1 MDGNQL
7 IPNAPTQDEINNAAK
22 YAFNAPT
29 TDDIIRYLTAQRAQQ
44 AAQAS
49 AQPDLASG
57 APAPVQQ
64 TPTPQEQ
71 AAADQLSHAV
81 ASQAA
86 SAAAQAQ
93 NNTAADT
100 GFNQQL
106 NNVVSQANNAGI
118 AQPMSLGER
127 GILSQILGAKD
138 MYNAAKDDAGRA
150 SAHALADAYR
160 QAGTQYG
167 LNDTSAG
174 LDATQ
179 LRALLQTDYD
189 MGVNNAMRGKTSAE
203 YFDEQYNALRQ
214 AGLTRREAS
223 DEATRR
229 AERYQ
234 NERVRNLTN
243 DFYTYGVNPDGYMN
257 NNGAAILNLIYD
269 EQPQAAAMG
278 MQNYATPIM
287 GWKFN
292 KNQEAANNAYRQ
304 KLDFGQHNFDWTR
317 ILHNDQYAAQ
327 QAMQQAGIA
336 AQMKLAQINA
346 EAQKA
351 AASARAAAA
360 AKSGGGS
367 GGTGGRSGGG
377 LTKVQNGWINK
388 LQDKKRYAY
397 QSLGT
402 PGNPGTMFSD
412 PDDHNVKDYYNA
424 LIDFKESGDADE
436 NDKAW
441 ANQEL
446 ENLQEA
452 VEKVA
457 NS

>member
-49 AQPDLASG
+49 AQPDLASVS
-57 APAPVQQ
+57 PAPVQPA
-64 TPTPQEQ
+64 PTQQEQ
-71 AAADQLSHAV
+71 AAAAQLAPTVASHA
-81 ASQAA
+81 ASV
-86 SAAAQAQ
+86 AAQAQ

-106 NNVVSQANNAGI
+106 NNVVSQANAAGI
-118 AQPMSLGER
+118 ARPMSLGER

-223 DEATRR
+223 DEAARR

-292 KNQEAANNAYRQ
+292 ENQEAVNNAYNQ
-304 KLDFGQHNFDWTR
+304 KVDFGQRTFGWNKQLMD
-317 ILHNDQYAAQ
+317 DK
-327 QAMQQAGIA
+327 IA
-336 AQMKLAQINA
+336 AQESMQNAQL
-346 EAQKA
+346 EAQKYAVNAKIA
-351 AASARAAAA
+351 AQKYALDHAPKVVRSSGGGPGGS
-360 AKSGGGS
+360 KSGGA
-367 GGTGGRSGGG
+367 
-377 LTKVQNGWINK
+377 TKSQNGWLNK
-388 LQDKKRYAY
+388 LQTLKQLAY

-402 PGNPGTMFSD
+402 PDKPGTMFSD
-412 PDDHNVKDYYNA
+412 ENDHNVENYREELYK
-424 LIDFKESGDADE
+424 FRESGDADE
-436 NDKAW
+436 SDKDW
-441 ANQEL
+441 VDQEL
-446 ENLQEA
+446 ERLQNDVEA
-452 VEKVA
+452 VSK
-457 NS
+457 SGS

>member
-1 MDGNQL
+1 M
-7 IPNAPTQDEINNAAK
+7 
-22 YAFNAPT
+22 
-29 TDDIIRYLTAQRAQQ
+29 
-44 AAQAS
+44 
-49 AQPDLASG
+49 
-57 APAPVQQ
+57 
-64 TPTPQEQ
+64 
-71 AAADQLSHAV
+71 
-81 ASQAA
+81 
-86 SAAAQAQ
+86 
-93 NNTAADT
+93 
-100 GFNQQL
+100 
-106 NNVVSQANNAGI
+106 
-118 AQPMSLGER
+118 
-127 GILSQILGAKD
+127 
-138 MYNAAKDDAGRA
+138 
-150 SAHALADAYR
+150 
-160 QAGTQYG
+160 
-167 LNDTSAG
+167 
-174 LDATQ
+174 
-179 LRALLQTDYD
+179 
-189 MGVNNAMRGKTSAE
+189 
-203 YFDEQYNALRQ
+203 
-214 AGLTRREAS
+214 
-223 DEATRR
+223 
-229 AERYQ
+229 
-234 NERVRNLTN
+234 
-243 DFYTYGVNPDGYMN
+243 YGVDRDGSMN

-278 MQNYATPIM
+278 MQNYATPIQ

-292 KNQEAANNAYRQ
+292 KNQEAVNNAYNQ
-304 KLDFGQHNFDWTR
+304 KVDFGQRTFGWNKQLMDDK
-317 ILHNDQYAAQ
+317 IAAQ

-351 AASARAAAA
+351 AASAREAAA